1 MTPVRRTAREQLRRE
16 LEARDLFMD
25 GCPVGELAQYYAE
38 SVATIESW
46 LRRHLFGRRPK
57 LRRRAEP

>member
-1 MTPVRRTAREQLRRE
+1 MTARPRRTSPEQLRRE
-16 LEARDLFMD
+16 LEARDLFLD

-46 LRRHLFGRRPK
+46 LRRHLFGRQP
-57 LRRRAEP
+57 RRREEP